1 MSLHQQ
7 SQLVLAIAQALFVN
21 GESTDE
27 IITATDQVSESL
39 GLHTTLI
46 PRWGELQLKATDETG
61 ELASIVTAEPTGV
74 DMDRVVSTW
83 KTIDELRSG
92 KLASSDVIEKI
103 KTIAHAKP
111 TPTWLF
117 TLAAAGGAASLSMI
131 FGVEHL
137 ISVVLISASA
147 AAGAVLRR
155 MLARFSTNALLQPF
169 SAALLAG
176 IVGGVAVRLEL
187 SSSLRLIAVCPCMIL
202 VPGPHVLKGMIDLLN
217 ARVSLGV
224 FRLIF
229 AVLVLLAISI
239 GLLLGL
245 GLIGVSLPVDVAGR
259 DVPLWLDVIFAG
271 VVVAAFS
278 IFFSTPLRM
287 LAWPV
292 AMGMLAH
299 GLRWLTLYAGAGVA
313 TGAFVASLLVGV
325 VLTTVARRNRMPFA
339 AVGFAAVVSMMPG
352 IFLFRLSSGLQQL
365 ADHANM
371 TLSVISAT
379 VSNGVTA
386 VNIILAV
393 SFGLIVPKLISDRF
407 SQGGTKT

>member
-1 MSLHQQ
+1 MSLQQQ
-7 SQLVLAIAQALFVN
+7 SELVLAIAQVLFVN

-27 IITATDQVSESL
+27 IITATEEVSESL

-46 PRWGELQLKATDETG
+46 PRWGELQLKATDENG
-61 ELASIVTAEPTGV
+61 ESTSIVAAEPTGV

-83 KTIDELRSG
+83 KTIDELRAG

-103 KTIAHAKP
+103 RMISHAEP

-117 TLAAAGGAASLSMI
+117 TLAAAAGAASLSMI
-131 FGVEHL
+131 FGVQHL
-137 ISVVLISASA
+137 TSVVLISASA
-147 AAGAVLRR
+147 AAGALLRR

-224 FRLIF
+224 SRLIF
-229 AVLVLLAISI
+229 AGLVLLAISI

-245 GLIGVSLPVDVAGR
+245 ELIGVSLPVDGPGR
-259 DVPLWLDVIFAG
+259 DVSLWLDLIFAS

-287 LAWPV
+287 LAWPITV
-292 AMGMLAH
+292 GMLAH
-299 GLRWLTLYAGAGVA
+299 GLRWLTLHAGGGVA
-313 TGAFVASLLVGV
+313 AGAFVASLFVGV
-325 VLTTVARRNRMPFA
+325 VLTPVARRNRMPFA

-365 ADHANM
+365 TDHANM
-371 TLSVISAT
+371 TLPVLSAT
-379 VSNGVTA
+379 ISNGVTA
-386 VNIILAV
+386 VNIILAM
-393 SFGLIVPKLISDRF
+393 SFGLIVPKLIIDRF
-407 SQGGTKT
+407 SQRSTKT